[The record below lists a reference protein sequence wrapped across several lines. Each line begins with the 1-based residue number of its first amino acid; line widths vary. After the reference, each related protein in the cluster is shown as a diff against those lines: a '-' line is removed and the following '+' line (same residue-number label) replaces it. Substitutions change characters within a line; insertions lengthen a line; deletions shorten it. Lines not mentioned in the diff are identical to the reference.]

1 MKKYGIQMYSVRDAA
16 EKDLR
21 GALRTVAELGYS
33 YVEFAGFYGHPAK
46 EVKSWLKEY
55 GLTCSGTHTCITLE
69 TLDDIIAYHQE
80 LECDNLIIPVAGW
93 ETEDKL
99 KEYIPMFNKAQ
110 EKLAAAGIR
119 LGYHN
124 HSQEFLRT
132 SYGVIPME
140 ELLKRTKM
148 ELEID
153 TFWAFNA
160 GVDPVEFMEAHKD
173 RIRVIHLK
181 DGIPSAPE
189 CKTYD
194 HVYEGVQGKALGE
207 GTAPIA
213 QICDWANRNKVLMV
227 VESEGLDPTGP
238 EEIGRSIRYLRTL
251 DRSGI

>member
-33 YVEFAGFYGHPAK
+33 YVEFAGFYGHSAK
-46 EVKSWLKEY
+46 EVRSWLKEY
-55 GLTCSGTHTCITLE
+55 GLICSGTHTCITLE
-69 TLDDIIAYHQE
+69 ALDDIIAYHQE

-110 EKLAAAGIR
+110 ERLAAAGIR

-124 HSQEFLRT
+124 HSLEFLRT
-132 SYGVIPME
+132 SYGKIPEE
-140 ELLKRTKM
+140 ELLAHTKM

-194 HVYEGVQGKALGE
+194 HVYEGVWGKALGE

-213 QICDWANRNKVLMV
+213 QICDWANRNHVLVV
-227 VESEGLDPTGP
+227 VESDGLDPTGP

-251 DRSGI
+251 D